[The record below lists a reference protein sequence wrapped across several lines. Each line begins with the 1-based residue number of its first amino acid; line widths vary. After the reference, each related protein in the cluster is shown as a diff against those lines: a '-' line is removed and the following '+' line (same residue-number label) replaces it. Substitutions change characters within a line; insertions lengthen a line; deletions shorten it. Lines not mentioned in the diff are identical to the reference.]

1 MVYFDQIL
9 HTHACQCRL
18 TTGMYDG
25 RGFVDN
31 QGRLVSDSEML
42 ITLEPYNIFGL
53 KFAYL
58 SSHWCAKGWRGLAEQ
73 HDGLSRA
80 FSENAHNSRTL

>member
-31 QGRLVSDSEML
+31 QSSRLVSDSEIL
-42 ITLEPYNIFGL
+42 ITLEPYSRVG
-53 KFAYL
+53 
-58 SSHWCAKGWRGLAEQ
+58 WCQIVKC
-73 HDGLSRA
+73 S
-80 FSENAHNSRTL
+80 